1 MATATATR
9 TGAVPAPALLD
20 FSTFYNTIG
29 GQKTTTDTTRHST
42 NPSTLEANPEVP
54 LSTAADV
61 DRAVQAARTAFSTWR
76 HVPYAARRA
85 ALEAYADG
93 LAANLEGFATML
105 TREQGRP
112 LALTRMEVATTADR
126 LKQTAALELKDE
138 VVADDKASGGQTV
151 VKRYTPLGVTCGI
164 VPWNCES
171 PTSVP
176 VDTRCVY

>member
-1 MATATATR
+1 MAAAATT
-9 TGAVPAPALLD
+9 APALLD
-20 FSTFYNTIG
+20 FTAFYNIID

-54 LSTAADV
+54 VSTEADV
-61 DRAVQAARTAFSTWR
+61 DRAVQASRKAFETWR
-76 HVPYAARRA
+76 RVPHAERRA

-126 LKQTAALELKDE
+126 LKKPAALELKDE
-138 VVADDKASGGQTV
+138 VVADDKANGGQTV
-151 VKRYTPLGVTCGI
+151 IKRYTPLGVACGI
-164 VPWNCES
+164 VPWNCK
-171 PTSVP
+171 
-176 VDTRCVY
+176 